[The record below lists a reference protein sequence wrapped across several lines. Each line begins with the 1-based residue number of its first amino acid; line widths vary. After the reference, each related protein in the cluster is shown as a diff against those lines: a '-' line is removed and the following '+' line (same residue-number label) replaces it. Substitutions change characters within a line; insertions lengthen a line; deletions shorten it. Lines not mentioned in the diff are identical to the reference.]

1 MEFDPNYQIALHTNI
16 GDLFRSRLPAI
27 MVSVYLFALF
37 ELASLSCSRFFRFT
51 HYVLHQNYLWCH
63 RTDGLCLRAPHWQQW
78 PVMMPVIRMELLIIL
93 INMTPDKYIYT
104 AEVVPYTDIRLP
116 FNIMFQKSHFESFFL
131 AFPQPNEKLIFL

>member
-1 MEFDPNYQIALHTNI
+1 
-16 GDLFRSRLPAI
+16 
-27 MVSVYLFALF
+27 
-37 ELASLSCSRFFRFT
+37 
-51 HYVLHQNYLWCH
+51 
-63 RTDGLCLRAPHWQQW
+63 
-78 PVMMPVIRMELLIIL
+78 MMPVIRMELLIIL